1 MALPAV
7 KFALLALLLFFILGA
22 ILSHTNVK
30 LLVIMVTIAVGIQ
43 ERPSAAPQTGPWKSD
58 WKLVGNP
65 SFTETVSAIATT
77 IFSFSGVPGFF
88 PIVAEMRNPAFY
100 NRALFTCQ
108 AFVTSMYIAVGCV
121 VYYYCGSYV
130 ASPALGSA
138 GKLIK
143 KVAYGIAL
151 PGLLVSGVIVYH
163 VSFVPSWADAC
174 EKYHMPETC

>member
-1 MALPAV
+1 
-7 KFALLALLLFFILGA
+7 
-22 ILSHTNVK
+22 
-30 LLVIMVTIAVGIQ
+30 MVTIAVGIQ

-65 SFTETVSAIATT
+65 SFTEAVSAIATT